1 MQFTAVSVCVCVAS
15 GLFSSFFVSLSVPL
29 CVCLSAKYDGI
40 DSSGEVSL
48 EVSALRHPATGE
60 IDGKIR
66 DLGCFR
72 LKGMFV
78 DNGYLQLVLLYA
90 VMNVY

>member
-1 MQFTAVSVCVCVAS
+1 MVCSVHFLYLS
-15 GLFSSFFVSLSVPL
+15 LFF

-60 IDGKIR
+60 FDGKIR
-66 DLGCFR
+66 G
-72 LKGMFV
+72 
-78 DNGYLQLVLLYA
+78 Q
-90 VMNVY
+90 

>member
-1 MQFTAVSVCVCVAS
+1 MIFSVHF
-15 GLFSSFFVSLSVPL
+15 LYLSVLL

-48 EVSALRHPATGE
+48 EVRALRHPATGE

-66 DLGCFR
+66 G
-72 LKGMFV
+72 
-78 DNGYLQLVLLYA
+78 Q
-90 VMNVY
+90 